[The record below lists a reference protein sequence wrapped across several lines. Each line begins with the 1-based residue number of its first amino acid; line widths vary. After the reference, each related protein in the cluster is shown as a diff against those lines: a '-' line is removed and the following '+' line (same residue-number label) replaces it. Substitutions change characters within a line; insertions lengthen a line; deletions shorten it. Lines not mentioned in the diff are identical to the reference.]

1 MAADQI
7 YNIVLDV
14 MGDETG
20 EGRII
25 QGGIDAATLLHG
37 SARVTFVGPKPTIEA
52 VLAKK
57 YDLPDNLD
65 IKHAESVVPMHI
77 SATDGVRM
85 RDSSMAVGLKLVKAG
100 EADAFV
106 SPGNTG
112 AVMAT
117 ALLSLGRIE
126 DVSRP
131 AITAM
136 FPTATGRPTIVLD
149 VGANADCKPL
159 HLSQFAVM
167 GSVYSSIVFNN
178 ESPRVGL
185 LSIGEERSK
194 GNELIFAARKLLQ
207 GSKINFVGNI
217 EGRDVLSGRVDVA
230 VTDGFAGNIMLKFA
244 ESIKPMLMKSVQ
256 RQVQTNL
263 FSRIGVVMLLPFMKR
278 MKSIFDYTESGGAPL
293 LGVNGNVIIC
303 HGSSNSRAIAN
314 AIKVAYEMSAN
325 KIKQRIHDELITNH
339 FGQSNGAKNKSENNR
354 DWIVYSAATDDKR

>member
-1 MAADQI
+1 MAADKI

-136 FPTATGRPTIVLD
+136 FPTATGRPTWRQCRLQAAAPFSICRDGVRVLI
-149 VGANADCKPL
+149 
-159 HLSQFAVM
+159 HRFQ
-167 GSVYSSIVFNN
+167 
-178 ESPRVGL
+178 
-185 LSIGEERSK
+185 
-194 GNELIFAARKLLQ
+194 
-207 GSKINFVGNI
+207 
-217 EGRDVLSGRVDVA
+217 
-230 VTDGFAGNIMLKFA
+230 
-244 ESIKPMLMKSVQ
+244 
-256 RQVQTNL
+256 
-263 FSRIGVVMLLPFMKR
+263 
-278 MKSIFDYTESGGAPL
+278 
-293 LGVNGNVIIC
+293 
-303 HGSSNSRAIAN
+303 
-314 AIKVAYEMSAN
+314 
-325 KIKQRIHDELITNH
+325 QRITTRGI
-339 FGQSNGAKNKSENNR
+339 AVNR
-354 DWIVYSAATDDKR
+354 RGTQQG